1 MAETL
6 LLADANPTMQRVVE
20 LTCAEHGLK
29 VVSVSDGQQ
38 ALDYLVAER
47 PALALVSVTLQKLD
61 GFEIA
66 GMVRDRPDL
75 RSIPVLLLAGAF
87 ETIDEARVRA
97 SGAAGVLVKPFE
109 PGLVIKRVKE
119 LLGMSKPDGRS
130 APAEPADSP
139 SGRLVTHAD
148 LPVRAADAPLEP
160 VEPAPSP
167 IAAASN
173 EAGAWKELREGSG
186 LGARAAAVETSDGED
201 YFGKLD
207 AAFESLDAQ
216 LAGRSAPAGRVAAP
230 PTTPRIPAA
239 IDPER
244 RPTPPPPQESRS
256 LHDQLAAAPRP
267 VFEVD
272 EDWFGKSGASS
283 VTREELEAP
292 QPSAPGALGA
302 PGALSV
308 PATEDPLSAIDWR
321 ALQDDGPVPSG
332 DGASSQREAQE
343 GSIPEQ
349 VSSMASASVRDRI
362 PATYGDVAPQP
373 VGFPAADAFAML
385 WAHEQ
390 GEPLPPVPPPPPV
403 ELSEH
408 TVEAVAQR
416 MTDTLTDRV
425 TGDLATRVTDGL
437 AARITEDLVRRLAA
451 DLERQFGDAFT
462 ERLADS
468 VASRLTAAVS
478 DRVSERLVTDLSA
491 RLSTGL
497 AEQMA
502 GHVAERML
510 QQAFGDSLRQTVHD
524 VSERLV
530 REEIAR
536 IRGAAKDSPR
546 S

>member
-1 MAETL
+1 
-6 LLADANPTMQRVVE
+6 
-20 LTCAEHGLK
+20 
-29 VVSVSDGQQ
+29 
-38 ALDYLVAER
+38 
-47 PALALVSVTLQKLD
+47 
-61 GFEIA
+61 
-66 GMVRDRPDL
+66 
-75 RSIPVLLLAGAF
+75 
-87 ETIDEARVRA
+87 
-97 SGAAGVLVKPFE
+97 
-109 PGLVIKRVKE
+109 
-119 LLGMSKPDGRS
+119 
-130 APAEPADSP
+130 
-139 SGRLVTHAD
+139 
-148 LPVRAADAPLEP
+148 
-160 VEPAPSP
+160 
-167 IAAASN
+167 
-173 EAGAWKELREGSG
+173 LREASG
-186 LGARAAAVETSDGED
+186 LGASAAAVETSDGED

-216 LAGRSAPAGRVAAP
+216 LAGRSAPAGRATPP

-244 RPTPPPPQESRS
+244 RPTPPPPPQESRS

-292 QPSAPGALGA
+292 QPGAQGA
-302 PGALSV
+302 PGA
-308 PATEDPLSAIDWR
+308 PGAATEDPVSAIDWR
-321 ALQDDGPVPSG
+321 ALHDDGPVPSG
-332 DGASSQREAQE
+332 YGASSQGEPKE

-349 VSSMASASVRDRI
+349 LSSMASASVRDRI
-362 PATYGDVAPQP
+362 PATYGDVAPQTA
-373 VGFPAADAFAML
+373 GFPAADAFAML

-437 AARITEDLVRRLAA
+437 AGRITEDLARRLSA
-451 DLERQFGDAFT
+451 DLGPQFGDAFT

-468 VASRLTAAVS
+468 IASRLTAAIS
-478 DRVSERLVTDLSA
+478 DRVSERLVTELSA

-536 IRGAAKDSPR
+536 IRGAAKDSLR